1 MQQSSAKRLEE
12 RIQSASKEKNK
23 LEGELMTLQS
33 ELKTGKK
40 AKQTLESEN
49 TKLSGR
55 LHFIIH
61 FYSSRYSTT
70 SQHTIVLTSKVFPP
84 MERRLFMN
92 AHNKI
97 DLNATSHVSGISE
110 P

>member
-12 RIQSASKEKNK
+12 RIQSASAEKNK

-33 ELKTGKK
+33 QLKSGKK

-55 LHFIIH
+55 LHFINFH
-61 FYSSRYSTT
+61 LYSIYGTLCEHITT
-70 SQHTIVLTSKVFPP
+70 CIYCYYNEYPLHSPGRAFFHLGQREGCS
-84 MERRLFMN
+84 
-92 AHNKI
+92 
-97 DLNATSHVSGISE
+97 
-110 P
+110 